1 MTPAGRKLFM
11 FKSGA
16 KPGLFSFAADGKG
29 TGLPDH
35 LGPWTSH
42 GIVRPEE
49 RPPHGMSR
57 DAIEAG
63 ISEHGFQLWR
73 KKETAPTTS

>member
-1 MTPAGRKLFM
+1 MTRAGLKLFM

-16 KPGLFSFAADGKG
+16 KPGLFSFAADGRG
-29 TGLPDH
+29 TKLPER
-35 LGPWTSH
+35 LGPWTSY
-42 GIVRPEE
+42 GVVRPEE

-57 DAIEAG
+57 NAIEAG

-73 KKETAPTTS
+73 KKEAAPTTG